1 LLYSPFVTHDF
12 HLARALL
19 HLTDQTGPDQ
29 TGPDQTGPDQTK
41 QFAGESIIG
50 DVL

>member
-1 LLYSPFVTHDF
+1 LLSSPFVTHDF

-29 TGPDQTGPDQTK
+29 TGPDRTT